1 VRRLLLAILLGAAL
15 ALLIGWLWFG
25 RNAGRTTPGTGG
37 SGSAAAGT
45 SAGAPGE
52 DARRIRATLFY
63 VAEDGSRLVGVDR
76 EVVYAE
82 GPVDQARRLME
93 ALIAPL
99 DKPPADTTLP
109 DKAPADKPSPDKPSP
124 LLQAIPADVKL
135 RTLFITD
142 TGDAFVDFSPELSS
156 KHPGGSLSELLT
168 VYAIVNTLTV
178 NLPAIVRVQIL
189 VDGKEVDTLAGHVD
203 LRHPL
208 VKNLTWTRSPDEAPA
223 PSPAQAP
230 PPSANQ

>member
-1 VRRLLLAILLGAAL
+1 VRRLYLAIFLGAAL

-25 RNAGRTTPGTGG
+25 RNAGRTTSGAAGPGGAAATAAA
-37 SGSAAAGT
+37 AAAG
-45 SAGAPGE
+45 GE
-52 DARRIRATLFY
+52 TRRIRATLFF
-63 VAEDGSRLVGVDR
+63 VAEDGNRLVGADR
-76 EVVYAE
+76 EVVYAD

-93 ALIAPL
+93 ALVQPI
-99 DKPPADTTLP
+99 DK
-109 DKAPADKPSPDKPSP
+109 P
-124 LLQAIPADVKL
+124 LLQAIPAETKL

-142 TGDAFVDFSPELSS
+142 TGDAYVDFSPELSS

-203 LRHPL
+203 LRRPL
-208 VKNLTWTRSPDEAPA
+208 PKNLTWTRSPDEIPPATADPA
-223 PSPAQAP
+223 PVR
-230 PPSANQ
+230 

>member
-25 RNAGRTTPGTGG
+25 RNAGRTAPGAAGPGG
-37 SGSAAAGT
+37 AGATAAAGA
-45 SAGAPGE
+45 AGGE
-52 DARRIRATLFY
+52 TRRIRATLFY
-63 VAEDGSRLVGVDR
+63 VAEDGNRLVGADR
-76 EVVYAE
+76 EVVYAD

-93 ALIAPL
+93 ALVEPI
-99 DKPPADTTLP
+99 DK
-109 DKAPADKPSPDKPSP
+109 P
-124 LLQAIPADVKL
+124 LLQAIPADTKL

-142 TGDAFVDFSPELSS
+142 TGDAYVDFSPELSS

-203 LRHPL
+203 LRRPL
-208 VKNLTWTRSPDEAPA
+208 PKNLTWTRSPDEAPPA
-223 PSPAQAP
+223 PTDPASAP
-230 PPSANQ
+230 PAAGARPQ

>member
-1 VRRLLLAILLGAAL
+1 VRRVYLAIFLGAAL
-15 ALLIGWLWFG
+15 ALVIGWLWFG
-25 RNAGRTTPGTGG
+25 RNAGRTAPGASGPGG
-37 SGSAAAGT
+37 AGANAAAGT
-45 SAGAPGE
+45 PAG
-52 DARRIRATLFY
+52 DTRRIRATLFY
-63 VAEDGSRLVGVDR
+63 VAEDGNRLVGVDR

-93 ALIAPL
+93 ALVEPIE
-99 DKPPADTTLP
+99 K
-109 DKAPADKPSPDKPSP
+109 P

-142 TGDAFVDFSPELSS
+142 TGDAYVDFSPELSS

-168 VYAIVNTLTV
+168 VYAIVDTLTV

-203 LRHPL
+203 LRRPL
-208 VKNLTWTRSPDEAPA
+208 PKNLTWTRPPDEASPAAPTDPA
-223 PSPAQAP
+223 PVR
-230 PPSANQ
+230 

>member
-1 VRRLLLAILLGAAL
+1 MRRVYLAIFLGAAL
-15 ALLIGWLWFG
+15 ALVIGWLWFG
-25 RNAGRTTPGTGG
+25 RHAGRTTPG
-37 SGSAAAGT
+37 
-45 SAGAPGE
+45 AGAPGGASGTAAAGAPAGE
-52 DARRIRATLFY
+52 TRRIRATLFY

-93 ALIAPL
+93 ALVEPI
-99 DKPPADTTLP
+99 DK
-109 DKAPADKPSPDKPSP
+109 P
-124 LLQAIPADVKL
+124 LLQAIPAETKL
-135 RTLFITD
+135 RALFITD

-168 VYAIVNTLTV
+168 VYAIVDTLTV

-203 LRHPL
+203 LRRPL

-223 PSPAQAP
+223 AAPTDPA
-230 PPSANQ
+230 SAR

>member
-15 ALLIGWLWFG
+15 ALVIGWLWFG
-25 RNAGRTTPGTGG
+25 RNAGRTTPGAGG
-37 SGSAAAGT
+37 PGAGASTAAGAAAG
-45 SAGAPGE
+45 GE
-52 DARRIRATLFY
+52 TRRIRATLFY
-63 VAEDGSRLVGVDR
+63 VAEDGNRLVGVDR

-93 ALIAPL
+93 ALVAPL
-99 DKPPADTTLP
+99 DKTLS
-109 DKAPADKPSPDKPSP
+109 DKT
-124 LLQAIPADVKL
+124 LLQAIPAETKL

-142 TGDAFVDFSPELSS
+142 TGDAYVDFSPELSS

-168 VYAIVNTLTV
+168 VYAIVDTLTV

-203 LRHPL
+203 LRRPL
-208 VKNLTWTRSPDEAPA
+208 VKNLTWTRPPDAAPPA
-223 PSPAQAP
+223 PTDPTAAP
-230 PPSANQ
+230 PAAGARPQ

>member
-1 VRRLLLAILLGAAL
+1 VRRVYLAIFLGAAL
-15 ALLIGWLWFG
+15 ALVIGWLWFG
-25 RNAGRTTPGTGG
+25 RNAGKTTPGAG
-37 SGSAAAGT
+37 SGGPGGASANAAA
-45 SAGAPGE
+45 APG
-52 DARRIRATLFY
+52 DSRRIRATLFY

-76 EVVYAE
+76 EVLYAE

-93 ALIAPL
+93 ALVDPI
-99 DKPPADTTLP
+99 DQTLLG
-109 DKAPADKPSPDKPSP
+109 KSV
-124 LLQAIPADVKL
+124 LQAIPPDTKL

-168 VYAIVNTLTV
+168 VYAIVDTLTV

-203 LRHPL
+203 LRRPL
-208 VKNLTWTRSPDEAPA
+208 VKNLTWTRPPDEVSTAAPTD
-223 PSPAQAP
+223 PA
-230 PPSANQ
+230 SAR

>member
-1 VRRLLLAILLGAAL
+1 MRRLLLAILLGAAL
-15 ALLIGWLWFG
+15 ALVIGWLWFG
-25 RNAGRTTPGTGG
+25 RQAGRTGG
-37 SGSAAAGT
+37 SGAGSPGGASANAAAG
-45 SAGAPGE
+45 AGASGGE
-52 DARRIRATLFY
+52 TRRIRATLFY
-63 VAEDGSRLVGVDR
+63 IAEDGSRLVGVDR
-76 EVVYAE
+76 EVPYAE

-93 ALIAPL
+93 ALIQPVE
-99 DKPPADTTLP
+99 K
-109 DKAPADKPSPDKPSP
+109 P
-124 LLQAIPADVKL
+124 LLQAIPPDTTL

-142 TGDAFVDFSPELSS
+142 TGDAYVDFSPELST

-203 LRHPL
+203 LRRPL

-223 PSPAQAP
+223 PPASPTDPAP
-230 PPSANQ
+230 VR

>member
-1 VRRLLLAILLGAAL
+1 VRRLYLAIFLGAAL
-15 ALLIGWLWFG
+15 ALVIGWLWFG
-25 RNAGRTTPGTGG
+25 RQAGRTAPGAAGPAG
-37 SGSAAAGT
+37 AGANAAAGAT
-45 SAGAPGE
+45 AGE
-52 DARRIRATLFY
+52 TRRIRATLFY
-63 VAEDGSRLVGVDR
+63 VAEDGSRLQGVDR
-76 EVVYAE
+76 EVVYAD

-93 ALIAPL
+93 ALV
-99 DKPPADTTLP
+99 
-109 DKAPADKPSPDKPSP
+109 APAEKP
-124 LLQAIPADVKL
+124 LLQAIPADTKL

-168 VYAIVNTLTV
+168 VYAIVDTLTV

-203 LRHPL
+203 LRRPL

-223 PSPAQAP
+223 AP
-230 PPSANQ
+230 PADPAR

>member
-1 VRRLLLAILLGAAL
+1 LRRLVLAILLGAAL

-25 RNAGRTTPGTGG
+25 RYAGRTTPGGGASGATGA
-37 SGSAAAGT
+37 GSAAG
-45 SAGAPGE
+45 AGAPGE
-52 DARRIRATLFY
+52 ETRRIRATLFY
-63 VAEDGSRLVGVDR
+63 VAEDGNRLVGVDR

-93 ALIAPL
+93 ALVAPL
-99 DKPPADTTLP
+99 DKTPS
-109 DKAPADKPSPDKPSP
+109 DKP
-124 LLQAIPADVKL
+124 LLQAIPADTKL

-142 TGDAFVDFSPELSS
+142 TGDAFVDFSPELAS

-168 VYAIVNTLTV
+168 VYAIVDTLTV

-203 LRHPL
+203 LRRPL
-208 VKNLTWTRSPDEAPA
+208 VKNLTWTRPPDEAPA
-223 PSPAQAP
+223 PTDPATAP
-230 PPSANQ
+230 PAAGARPQ

>member
-1 VRRLLLAILLGAAL
+1 VRRLLLAIFLGAAL

-25 RNAGRTTPGTGG
+25 RSAGRTTPGAGPGG
-37 SGSAAAGT
+37 AGANAA
-45 SAGAPGE
+45 AGAPGGE
-52 DARRIRATLFY
+52 TRRIRATLFY
-63 VAEDGSRLVGVDR
+63 VAEDGNRLVGADR

-93 ALIAPL
+93 ALVAPVE
-99 DKPPADTTLP
+99 K
-109 DKAPADKPSPDKPSP
+109 P
-124 LLQAIPADVKL
+124 LLQAIPADTKL

-142 TGDAFVDFSPELSS
+142 TGDAYVDFSPELSS

-203 LRHPL
+203 LRRPL

-223 PSPAQAP
+223 AP
-230 PPSANQ
+230 PPTDPAR

>member
-1 VRRLLLAILLGAAL
+1 MRRLVLAILLGAAL

-25 RNAGRTTPGTGG
+25 RNAGRATQGAGG
-37 SGSAAAGT
+37 STATGAGAG
-45 SAGAPGE
+45 AGAPGE
-52 DARRIRATLFY
+52 ETRRIRATLFY
-63 VAEDGSRLVGVDR
+63 VAEDGNRLVGVDR

-93 ALIAPL
+93 ALVAPV
-99 DKPPADTTLP
+99 DK
-109 DKAPADKPSPDKPSP
+109 P
-124 LLQAIPADVKL
+124 LLQAIPADTKL

-142 TGDAFVDFSPELSS
+142 TGDAYVDFSPELST

-203 LRHPL
+203 LRQPL
-208 VKNLTWTRSPDEAPA
+208 VKNLAWTRSPDEAP
-223 PSPAQAP
+223 
-230 PPSANQ
+230 PSANQ

>member
-1 VRRLLLAILLGAAL
+1 MRRLYLAIFLGAAL
-15 ALLIGWLWFG
+15 ALVIGWLWFG
-25 RNAGRTTPGTGG
+25 RHAGTATPGAGG
-37 SGSAAAGT
+37 PGGAGAAAGAA
-45 SAGAPGE
+45 AGE
-52 DARRIRATLFY
+52 TRRIRATLFY
-63 VAEDGSRLVGVDR
+63 VAEDGNRLVGVDR

-93 ALIAPL
+93 ALVAPIE
-99 DKPPADTTLP
+99 K
-109 DKAPADKPSPDKPSP
+109 P
-124 LLQAIPADVKL
+124 LLQAIPADTTL

-168 VYAIVNTLTV
+168 VYAIVDTLTV

-203 LRHPL
+203 LRRPL

-223 PSPAQAP
+223 APAAP
-230 PPSANQ
+230 TDPASAR

>member
-1 VRRLLLAILLGAAL
+1 MRRLVAAILLGAAL
-15 ALLIGWLWFG
+15 ALVIGWLWFG
-25 RNAGRTTPGTGG
+25 RHAGRTTQGTGG
-37 SGSAAAGT
+37 AGGPGT
-45 SAGAPGE
+45 ANGAAPGVPGE
-52 DARRIRATLFY
+52 ESRRIRATLFY
-63 VAEDGSRLVGVDR
+63 VSEDGNRLVGADR
-76 EVVYAE
+76 EVVYAD

-93 ALIAPL
+93 ALVAPL
-99 DKPPADTTLP
+99 DKAGG
-109 DKAPADKPSPDKPSP
+109 DKP

-142 TGDAFVDFSPELSS
+142 TGDAYVDFSPELSA

-168 VYAIVNTLTV
+168 VYAIVDTLTV

-203 LRHPL
+203 LRRPL

-223 PSPAQAP
+223 PTPATAP
-230 PPSANQ
+230 PPPANQ

>member
-1 VRRLLLAILLGAAL
+1 MRRLYLAIFLGAAL
-15 ALLIGWLWFG
+15 ALVIGWLWFG
-25 RNAGRTTPGTGG
+25 RHAGRTASGAGG
-37 SGSAAAGT
+37 PA
-45 SAGAPGE
+45 SAGAGAAGAPAGE
-52 DARRIRATLFY
+52 TRRIRATLFY
-63 VAEDGSRLVGVDR
+63 VAEDGSRLVGADR

-93 ALIAPL
+93 ALVEPL
-99 DKPPADTTLP
+99 DKT
-109 DKAPADKPSPDKPSP
+109 ADKP
-124 LLQAIPADVKL
+124 LLQAIPADTKL

-142 TGDAFVDFSPELSS
+142 TGDAFVDFSPELST

-168 VYAIVNTLTV
+168 VYAIVDTLTV

-203 LRHPL
+203 LRRPL

-223 PSPAQAP
+223 AAP
-230 PPSANQ
+230 PVPSDPASAR